1 MEQSNEEL
9 EVVKVDDEVDINEEK
24 IRDDRLA
31 EPKTRGKYF
40 AERGSIC
47 LGHFWAE
54 FFVFCRTPQN
64 LNDFEKE
71 NC

>member
-40 AERGSIC
+40 AERGRLC
-47 LGHFWAE
+47 LGHFRDA
-54 FFVFCRTPQN
+54 PGQN
-64 LNDFEKE
+64 SWFLVE
-71 NC
+71 